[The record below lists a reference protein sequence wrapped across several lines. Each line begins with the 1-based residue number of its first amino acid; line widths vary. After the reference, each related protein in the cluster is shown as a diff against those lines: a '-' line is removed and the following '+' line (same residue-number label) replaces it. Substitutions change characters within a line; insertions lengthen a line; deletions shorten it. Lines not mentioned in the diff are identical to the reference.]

1 MNLWLLFI
9 ILGIGN
15 FLLRYSFVY
24 LFGKVELT
32 QGARRALRFVPPT
45 VLLSLIM
52 PAILRNQGTLDL
64 SLYNPRFYAGLVA
77 GLVAY
82 KTRSVLLTFIVGMG
96 LLYLMQTLL

>member
-1 MNLWLLFI
+1 MNIWLLFI

-32 QGARRALRFVPPT
+32 ENARRALRFVPPT

-52 PAILRNQGTLDL
+52 PAVLRNQGHLDL
-64 SLYNPRFYAGLVA
+64 SLDNPRFYAGLVA

-82 KTRSVLLTFIVGMG
+82 KTRSVLLTLIVGMG

>member
-1 MNLWLLFI
+1 MNIWLLFI

-32 QGARRALRFVPPT
+32 DTARRALRFVPPT
-45 VLLSLIM
+45 VLLSLNM
-52 PAILRNQGTLDL
+52 PAILRHQGQLDLTLD
-64 SLYNPRFYAGLVA
+64 NPRFYAGLIA

-82 KTRSVLLTFIVGMG
+82 KTKSVLFTLVVGMG
-96 LLYLMQTLL
+96 LLYLLQNLL